1 MPASEPST
9 KPTSVAPTTATANHG
24 NAPGSG
30 PRAARRRGAASSPW
44 NAPLRTLHSTASA
57 ASHGS
62 VMSPA
67 KRRNDRSLA
76 CSASRFVRFDTG
88 SSSDA
93 LLARCEH
100 A

>member
-1 MPASEPST
+1 
-9 KPTSVAPTTATANHG
+9 
-24 NAPGSG
+24 
-30 PRAARRRGAASSPW
+30 
-44 NAPLRTLHSTASA
+44 
-57 ASHGS
+57 
-62 VMSPA
+62 MSPA